1 MIITVNDCIF
11 LKERIKDL
19 EDNIQKV
26 DWVIEQYNLNEYI
39 SYLFYRIFFESVYEH
54 FKDEGLDKWSEIDD
68 FLEFGD
74 LKISNSNNP
83 EDVKKS
89 LRDYADR
96 IKKKITQKYS
106 KIKF

>member
-1 MIITVNDCIF
+1 M
-11 LKERIKDL
+11 
-19 EDNIQKV
+19 
-26 DWVIEQYNLNEYI
+26 NEYI
-39 SYLFYRIFFESVYEH
+39 FYLFYRIFFEDVYEY
-54 FKDEGLDKWSEIDD
+54 FKDEGLDKWAEIDD

-74 LKISNSNNP
+74 PKISNSNNP

-96 IKKKITQKYS
+96 IKRKITQKYS